1 MEQPSREFQIFAKPV
16 GPRCNLNCHYCYYLE
31 KVDLYPGKES
41 IRMPGNILEEYIIQ
55 HITAST
61 EPVINFSWHGG
72 EPILAGLDYFKKVVE
87 LQRKHQPSGKR
98 IVNGIQTNGTLLDD
112 EWCRFFTQQGFIV
125 GISIDGPKKFHD
137 RYRLTRDGKS
147 SFEQT
152 INGYKLLQQHGVLC
166 EILCVVNAHNV
177 HHPLEV
183 YRFFKQLN
191 AKYITFL
198 PLVENMSDS
207 ANGVSECTVPSE
219 VFGQYLCS
227 IFDEWLTH
235 DIGQVKVQ
243 IFEEAA
249 RTAFGQEHTLCIFK
263 KTCGGVPVVEHN
275 GDFYSCD
282 HFVDERHHLGNIR
295 EIPLTELLDSKEQK
309 AFGQAKLNTLPR
321 YCLECEVRDMC
332 NGECP
337 KNRFMKAPDGERGLN
352 YLCAGYKKFFNH
364 CRPFVNEVATLWRQ
378 QNIYAQKPYD
388 NTRSSGIT
396 SRVGRNDPCP
406 CGSGKKYKN
415 CCMGR

>member
-55 HITAST
+55 HIDAST

-72 EPILAGLDYFKKVVE
+72 EPTLAGLDYFKKVVE
-87 LQRKHQPSGKR
+87 LQHRHQPSGKR

-112 EWCRFFTQQGFIV
+112 EWCRFFAQQGFAV
-125 GISIDGPKKFHD
+125 GISIDGPKEFHD
-137 RYRLTRDGKS
+137 CYRLTRDGKS
-147 SFEQT
+147 TFEKT
-152 INGYKLLQQHGVLC
+152 LNGYRLLQHYGVMC

-177 HHPLEV
+177 HYPLEV
-183 YRFFKQLN
+183 YRFFRQLH
-191 AKYITFL
+191 AKFITFL
-198 PLVENMSDS
+198 PLVDYRPDS
-207 ANGVSECTVPSE
+207 AKGVGDNTVPSE
-219 VFGQYLCS
+219 AFGQFLCS
-227 IFDEWLTH
+227 IFDEWLAC

-275 GDFYSCD
+275 GDLYSCD
-282 HFVDERHHLGNIR
+282 HFVDEKHHLGNIQ
-295 EIPLTELLDSKEQK
+295 EIPLTEFLDSKEQK
-309 AFGQAKLNTLPR
+309 TFGQAKLNTLPR

-337 KNRFMKAPDGERGLN
+337 KNRFIKTPDGESGLN
-352 YLCAGYKKFFNH
+352 YLCVGYKKFFMH
-364 CRPFVNEVATLWRQ
+364 CRLFVNEVAALWRQ
-378 QNIYAQKPYD
+378 QNINTQKPHD
-388 NTRSSGIT
+388 SARSSGLT

-415 CCMGR
+415 CCMWR